1 MSLVLDPIY
10 IVNLALAAIIV
21 VVGYLSYRRNK
32 NKLSLCIAIGFL
44 GFAISHL
51 AFILGFKDLTENY
64 LIVVRIL
71 AYLVILYGLYL
82 GWHQAKA

>member
-10 IVNLALAAIIV
+10 IVNLVLAAVIV
-21 VVGYLSYRRNK
+21 VAGYLSYRFNK

-51 AFILGFKDLTENY
+51 AFILGFGDLAENY

-71 AYLVILYGLYL
+71 AYMVVLFGLYL
-82 GWHQAKA
+82 SWHQVKS